1 MIKLYKGDCLIES
14 DKIESGSVDLIL
26 TDLPYGTMIRTGDTD
41 EDIIKMRNKLKWDLA
56 IEPKKVYEIANRI
69 LRKNG
74 KMILFSQEPYTTRLI
89 TEQAANIPFNYR
101 ATWEKDN
108 FAVALGAKVNMV
120 SFTEDVLVFSKSED
134 ITTNPIK
141 EYTNKIR
148 AFINKKNYDIY
159 DDFKNAGFKKYAVL
173 DTFNSDKARR
183 YNFHT
188 LDTYNNLIEL
198 YGIDKMEGFK
208 TFEDAFKI
216 YIDFE
221 DDTKST
227 FNLWEG
233 NKYKSNILKYKKD
246 YDGHHP
252 TQKPVLL
259 LEDLIKTFSNEN
271 DLVVDLTMGS
281 GSTGVAAKNTNRNF
295 IGIEQDENYFNIA
308 KERIEKEE
316 KTPNLFNG

>member
-1 MIKLYKGDCLIES
+1 MIMIKLINGDCLVES
-14 DKIESGSVDLIL
+14 DEIESGTVDLIL
-26 TDLPYGTMIRTGDTD
+26 TDLPYGTIKGMGDSGIAKEKGYSAALWDTVINTD
-41 EDIIKMRNKLKWDLA
+41 SIMQIS
-56 IEPKKVYEIANRI
+56 NRI

-74 KMILFSQEPYTTRLI
+74 KMILFSQQPFTNELI
-89 TEQAANIPFNYR
+89 NKSIPNIPFSYCMI
-101 ATWEKDN
+101 WEKDHFSN
-108 FAVALGAKVNMV
+108 CLASKKAPLNYY
-120 SFTEDVLVFSKSED
+120 EDVLVFSKSED
-134 ITTNPIK
+134 VTINSIK

-148 AFINKKNYDIY
+148 AFINRKNYDIY

-188 LDTYNNLIEL
+188 LETYNNLIEL
-198 YGIDKMEGFK
+198 YDIDKMEGFI

-216 YIDFE
+216 YRDFE
-221 DDTKST
+221 DATLST

-233 NKYKSNILKYKKD
+233 KKYKSNILKYKKD
-246 YDGHHP
+246 YSGHHP

-281 GSTGVAAKNTNRNF
+281 GSTGVAAKNTGRKF
-295 IGIEQDENYFNIA
+295 IGIEIDEEYFKISA
-308 KERIEKEE
+308 RRIHEA
-316 KTPNLFNG
+316 

>member
-1 MIKLYKGDCLIES
+1 MSMIKLINGDCLVES
-14 DKIESGSVDLIL
+14 DEIESGTVDLIL
-26 TDLPYGTMIRTGDTD
+26 TDLPYGTIKGMGDSGIAKEKGYSAALWDTVINTD
-41 EDIIKMRNKLKWDLA
+41 SIMQIS
-56 IEPKKVYEIANRI
+56 NRI

-74 KMILFSQEPYTTRLI
+74 KMILFSQQPFTNELI
-89 TEQAANIPFNYR
+89 NKALPNLPFNYSMI
-101 ATWEKDN
+101 WEKDHFSN
-108 FAVALGAKVNMV
+108 CLASKKAPLNYY
-120 SFTEDVLVFSKSED
+120 EDVLVFSKSED
-134 ITTNPIK
+134 VTINSIK

-148 AFINKKNYDIY
+148 AFINRKNYDIY

-188 LDTYNNLIEL
+188 LETYNNLIEL
-198 YGIDKMEGFK
+198 YDIDKMEGFI

-216 YIDFE
+216 YRDFE
-221 DDTKST
+221 DATLST

-233 NKYKSNILKYKKD
+233 KKYKSNILKYKKD
-246 YDGHHP
+246 YSGHHP

-281 GSTGVAAKNTNRNF
+281 GSTGVAAKNTGRKF
-295 IGIEQDENYFNIA
+295 IGIELDKEYFNIA
-308 KERIEKEE
+308 ARRIHEA
-316 KTPNLFNG
+316 

>member
-1 MIKLYKGDCLIES
+1 MSMIKLINGDCLVES
-14 DKIESGSVDLIL
+14 DEIESGTVDLIL
-26 TDLPYGTMIRTGDTD
+26 TDLPYGTIKGMGDSGIAKEKGYSAALWDTVINTD
-41 EDIIKMRNKLKWDLA
+41 SIMQIS
-56 IEPKKVYEIANRI
+56 NRI

-74 KMILFSQEPYTTRLI
+74 KMILFSQQPFTNELI
-89 TEQAANIPFNYR
+89 NNALPNLPFNYSMIL
-101 ATWEKDN
+101 EKDHFSN
-108 FAVALGAKVNMV
+108 CLASKKAPLNYY
-120 SFTEDVLVFSKSED
+120 EDVLVFSKSED
-134 ITTNPIK
+134 VTINSIK

-148 AFINKKNYDIY
+148 AFINRKNYDIY

-188 LDTYNNLIEL
+188 LETYNNLIEL
-198 YGIDKMEGFK
+198 YDIDKMEGFI

-216 YIDFE
+216 YRDFE
-221 DDTKST
+221 DATLST

-233 NKYKSNILKYKKD
+233 KKYKSNILKYKKD
-246 YDGHHP
+246 YSGHHP

-281 GSTGVAAKNTNRNF
+281 GSTGVAAKNTGRKF
-295 IGIEQDENYFNIA
+295 IGIEIDEEYFKISA
-308 KERIEKEE
+308 RRIHEA
-316 KTPNLFNG
+316 